1 MQAEAGD
8 TIVRGA
14 AHRDMPSLMAL
25 RAAWR
30 DAAITD
36 AFAAEFADWFKRE
49 GSQRWW
55 WIAEDSAG
63 RARGMVNL
71 KVFERMPSP
80 DRSPSRWGYLAN
92 LFVDKP
98 FRNQG
103 VGTQLL
109 TALLDPARDAGLVR
123 VVLSP
128 SEQSVSLYS
137 RAGFAPADMLLVW
150 QPETGSPLTPRTP
163 SPPACR

>member
-1 MQAEAGD
+1 M
-8 TIVRGA
+8 
-14 AHRDMPSLMAL
+14 
-25 RAAWR
+25 
-30 DAAITD
+30 TD
-36 AFAAEFADWFKRE
+36 AFAAEFADWFQRE

-80 DRSPSRWGYLAN
+80 GRSPSRWGYLAN
-92 LFVDKP
+92 LFVDRP

-103 VGTQLL
+103 IGTQLL
-109 TALLDPARDAGLVR
+109 AALLDAARDEGLVR

-137 RAGFAPADMLLVW
+137 RMGFVPADMLLVW
-150 QPETGSPLTPRTP
+150 QPATERSLTPRTA
-163 SPPACR
+163 SPP

>member
-1 MQAEAGD
+1 M
-8 TIVRGA
+8 
-14 AHRDMPSLMAL
+14 
-25 RAAWR
+25 
-30 DAAITD
+30 TD
-36 AFAAEFADWFKRE
+36 AFAAEFADWFQRE

-55 WIAEDSAG
+55 WIAEDNTG

-92 LFVDKP
+92 LFVDRP

-109 TALLDPARDAGLVR
+109 AALLDAARDEGLVR

-128 SEQSVSLYS
+128 SEQSVSLY
-137 RAGFAPADMLLVW
+137 RRMGFAPADMLLVW
-150 QPETGSPLTPRTP
+150 QPAAGSPLTPRNA
-163 SPPACR
+163 SPPAPP